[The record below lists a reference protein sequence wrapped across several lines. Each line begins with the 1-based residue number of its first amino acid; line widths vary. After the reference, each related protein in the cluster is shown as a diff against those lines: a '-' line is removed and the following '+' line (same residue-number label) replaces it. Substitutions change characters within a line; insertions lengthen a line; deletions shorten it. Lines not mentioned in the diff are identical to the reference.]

1 MKQMDIPRRRQATH
15 SFGDL
20 LKHWRS
26 ARRMSQLELAS
37 EAEISARHLSF
48 LETGRAQPS
57 RDMIHLLGNV
67 LDIPFF
73 DQNNLLLAAGFAPK
87 YAHREIDAPELEQ
100 VRRALEF
107 ILQQQE
113 PYPAIVI
120 DEVWNI
126 RMRNAASERIFRLFR
141 ELSELPSDR
150 AQNAMHILCHP
161 KGVRLFMT
169 NWEEFVGPLIQS
181 IHHEAA
187 VSNSAGVLQL
197 RDELLS
203 YPGMPA
209 SWKSANPVSAA
220 LPLLTMQLKKGDLHL
235 AFFATL
241 TTFAHPHDVTLQQLR
256 VECLFPADK
265 ATEETARRLADSN

>member
-1 MKQMDIPRRRQATH
+1 MDMPRSRQATL

-20 LKHWRS
+20 LKRWRA
-26 ARRMSQLELAS
+26 ARRMSQLELAV

-57 RDMIHLLGNV
+57 RDMIRLLGQA
-67 LDIPFF
+67 LDIPFS

-87 YAHREIDAPELEQ
+87 YAEREIDAPELEQ
-100 VRRALEF
+100 ARHALEF
-107 ILQQQE
+107 ILKQQE
-113 PYPAIVI
+113 PYPAYVI

-126 RMRNAASERIFRLFR
+126 RMRNTAADRVFRPFR
-141 ELSELPSDR
+141 ELSDLPADR
-150 AQNAMHILCHP
+150 ARNAMHLLCHP
-161 KGVRLFMT
+161 KGVRRFMT

-181 IHHEAA
+181 IHHEAI
-187 VSNSAGVLQL
+187 VSNSAGVLRL
-197 RDELLS
+197 RDELLA

-209 SWKSANPVSAA
+209 DWKTVANTPTAP
-220 LPLLTMQLKKGDLHL
+220 PLLTMRLQKGDLQF

-241 TTFAHPHDVTLQQLR
+241 TTFANPHEVTLQQLR

-265 ATEETARRLADSN
+265 ATEDAARRLANGN

>member
-1 MKQMDIPRRRQATH
+1 MTDVPRGRQSAPC
-15 SFGDL
+15 FGDL

-26 ARRMSQLELAS
+26 ARRMSQLDLAT

-57 RDMIHLLGNV
+57 RDMIQLLGNV
-67 LDIPFF
+67 LGIPFF
-73 DQNNLLLAAGFAPK
+73 DQNALLLAAGFAPK
-87 YAHREIDAPELEQ
+87 FAHREIDAPELEQ
-100 VRRALEF
+100 VKRALEF
-107 ILQQQE
+107 ILKQQE
-113 PYPAIVI
+113 PYPALVI
-120 DEVWNI
+120 DEAWNI

-141 ELSELPSDR
+141 DLSELPSNR
-150 AQNAMHILCHP
+150 SQNAMHILCHP
-161 KGVRLFMT
+161 KGVRRYMT

-181 IHHEAA
+181 IHRETAA
-187 VSNSAGVLQL
+187 GNSAAVLQL

-209 SWKSANPVSAA
+209 GWKTATTVAA
-220 LPLLTMQLKKGDLHL
+220 PPLLTMRLKKDDLHL

-241 TTFAHPHDVTLQQLR
+241 TTFANPHEVTLQQLR

-265 ATEETARRLADSN
+265 ATEEITRRLADIN

>member
-1 MKQMDIPRRRQATH
+1 MKPMDIPRPRPAIP

-20 LKHWRS
+20 LKRWRS
-26 ARRMSQLELAS
+26 ARRMSQLTLAG

-57 RDMIHLLGNV
+57 RDMIQLLANV
-67 LDIPFF
+67 LDISFA

-87 YAHREIDAPELEQ
+87 YANREIDAPELQ
-100 VRRALEF
+100 QARHALEF
-107 ILQQQE
+107 ILKQQE

-120 DEVWNI
+120 DETWNI

-141 ELSELPSDR
+141 ELSDLPGDR
-150 AQNAMHILCHP
+150 ARNAMHILCHP
-161 KGVRLFMT
+161 NGVRRFMT

-181 IHHEAA
+181 IHHEAI
-187 VSNSAGVLQL
+187 VSNSADVLQL

-209 SWKSANPVSAA
+209 HWKTANTTTAP
-220 LPLLTMQLKKGDLHL
+220 PLLTMRLKRDDLEL
-235 AFFATL
+235 AFFTTL
-241 TTFAHPHDVTLQQLR
+241 TTFANPHEVTLQQLR

-265 ATEETARRLADSN
+265 ATEETARKLADNG